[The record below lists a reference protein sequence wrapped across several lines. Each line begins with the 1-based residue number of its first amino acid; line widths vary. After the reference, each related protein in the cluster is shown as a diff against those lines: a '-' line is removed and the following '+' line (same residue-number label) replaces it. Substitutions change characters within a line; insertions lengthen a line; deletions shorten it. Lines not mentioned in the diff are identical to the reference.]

1 MYSKIV
7 NIIYVNIQKNLY
19 RYSIKRIIIL
29 NESVIK
35 RMKIKDL
42 KHECILG
49 ARSAIDALA
58 PEAQEA
64 QIPFNPYL
72 LKQYK
77 MLTHKN

>member
-1 MYSKIV
+1 MYSKFV
-7 NIIYVNIQKNLY
+7 NIIYINIQKNLY

-42 KHECILG
+42 KHESILG

-58 PEAQEA
+58 QEAQEA

-72 LKQYK
+72 
-77 MLTHKN
+77 